1 VIEKEP
7 MLNPIPSSPL
17 HALAIAFLQQHEG
30 EHLVPHQ
37 DRLVTRCAHY
47 LIDRDAALSLD
58 VARDV
63 ARQALGELTSRSCS
77 AYINLDLT
85 TSYALFI
92 NDADGS
98 KQCYSLRELLRVI
111 RQAEAGAL

>member
-1 VIEKEP
+1 MIEKEP
-7 MLNPIPSSPL
+7 MHNPMSPSPL
-17 HALAIAFLQQHEG
+17 YACAIDFLQLHQG
-30 EHLVPHQ
+30 EHLSGHQ
-37 DRLVTRCAHY
+37 DRLVTRCAYH
-47 LIDRDAALSLD
+47 LIDRCHVTLD

-92 NDADGS
+92 NGPDGS
-98 KQCYSLRELLRVI
+98 KRCYTLPELLRVI

>member
-1 VIEKEP
+1 MIEKEP
-7 MLNPIPSSPL
+7 MHNPMSPSPL
-17 HALAIAFLQQHEG
+17 YALAIAFLQQHEG
-30 EHLVPHQ
+30 EHLSAHQ
-37 DRLVTRCAHY
+37 DRLVQRCAYH
-47 LIDRDAALSLD
+47 LVDRGQAPSLD
-58 VARDV
+58 MARDV

-92 NDADGS
+92 NGPDGS
-98 KQCYSLRELLRVI
+98 KQCYPLPELLRVI